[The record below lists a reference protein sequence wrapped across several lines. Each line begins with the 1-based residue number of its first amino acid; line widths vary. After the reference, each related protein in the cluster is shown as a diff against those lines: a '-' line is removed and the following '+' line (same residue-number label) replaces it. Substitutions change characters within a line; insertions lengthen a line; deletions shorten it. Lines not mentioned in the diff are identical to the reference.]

1 MLSLVRAGSLA
12 RYHRVLSAWFGLFV
26 VGLLL
31 TPPAAWGQPG
41 SPLLLTPAQYMQGLH
56 QHWTAPRAAE
66 FASGSTQLASAVQA
80 WCDAPEIAAPAALA
94 EARARWLGT
103 MVHWERLS
111 AVTIG
116 PLAERRSLRQIDF
129 RPTRPGLIER
139 AIQTA
144 PIDAAAMERVGTP
157 AKGLPAL
164 EWLLWKK
171 PGSPA
176 SPMCRFA
183 VQVALDIEREAR
195 MLESAFA
202 QAAQRSWDDES
213 AATAM
218 SEVVNQW
225 VTGLERLR
233 WINMDRPLR
242 AAGREV
248 PAFPRSESSS
258 TAVSWAVQWQALRA
272 LAVSADGEAPTPWTT
287 LVSIESYLRAH
298 ALNQSAD
305 ALIRAT
311 RRASVAM
318 KKLESAPPV
327 APAAAN
333 VSAAARE
340 IAALKQWAETELAPA
355 LGIRIGFSDADG
367 D

>member
-1 MLSLVRAGSLA
+1 
-12 RYHRVLSAWFGLFV
+12 
-26 VGLLL
+26 
-31 TPPAAWGQPG
+31 
-41 SPLLLTPAQYMQGLH
+41 
-56 QHWTAPRAAE
+56 
-66 FASGSTQLASAVQA
+66 
-80 WCDAPEIAAPAALA
+80 
-94 EARARWLGT
+94 
-103 MVHWERLS
+103 
-111 AVTIG
+111 
-116 PLAERRSLRQIDF
+116 
-129 RPTRPGLIER
+129 
-139 AIQTA
+139 
-144 PIDAAAMERVGTP
+144 
-157 AKGLPAL
+157 
-164 EWLLWKK
+164 
-171 PGSPA
+171 
-176 SPMCRFA
+176 
-183 VQVALDIEREAR
+183 

-242 AAGREV
+242 AAGREA